1 MSDLDLLSAIHT
13 HPIYRSCSLLSTMLD
28 INLGN
33 VFILVI
39 KMSFKNYRIT
49 ELRLLGQWTPNMQGR
64 WDLIEWGP
72 LKSSVCLFS
81 LSF

>member
-1 MSDLDLLSAIHT
+1 MSDLDLLLAIHT
-13 HPIYRSCSLLSTMLD
+13 HPIYKSCSLLSIMLD

-39 KMSFKNYRIT
+39 MSFKNDHIT
-49 ELRLLGQWTPNMQGR
+49 EFRLGR
-64 WDLIEWGP
+64 WNSLEWGP

-81 LSF
+81 LVKFLN